1 MEPTPPP
8 DRYRYEPADHLTA
21 EKIFEA
27 RWALTL
33 LDHAMTVLREE
44 YVGRGKAIHGVLG
57 GFLIGAIA
65 YGVSLLN
72 LGTLST
78 PLQYIL
84 PGGVLL
90 VAVGFDVVSRRGSV
104 TRV

>member
-1 MEPTPPP
+1 
-8 DRYRYEPADHLTA
+8 
-21 EKIFEA
+21 
-27 RWALTL
+27 
-33 LDHAMTVLREE
+33 
-44 YVGRGKAIHGVLG
+44 VLG
-57 GFLIGAIA
+57 GFLIGGIA

-90 VAVGFDVVSRRGSV
+90 AAVLIDVLSRRGTGSV
-104 TRV
+104 THV